1 MLAFDNP
8 KLRHFSIKTI
18 TVSLVQFEIFKFAD
32 IFFFLLL
39 MSLQL
44 NYNNSHFF
52 VNALQL

>member
-32 IFFFLLL
+32 IYIYIYFTFDVSTIKL
-39 MSLQL
+39 
-44 NYNNSHFF
+44 
-52 VNALQL
+52 

>member
-1 MLAFDNP
+1 MLAFDNH

-18 TVSLVQFEIFKFAD
+18 TVPLVQFEIFKFAD